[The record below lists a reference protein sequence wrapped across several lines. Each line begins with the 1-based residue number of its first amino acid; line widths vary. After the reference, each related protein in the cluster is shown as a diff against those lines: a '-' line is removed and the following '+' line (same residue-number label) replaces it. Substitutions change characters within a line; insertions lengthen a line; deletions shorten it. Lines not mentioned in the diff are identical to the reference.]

1 MALDWPESLEP
12 TDVLWGVV
20 NNNRA
25 FTSTLSNAQQV
36 FGFPGAYWQCTL
48 NFGVLY
54 PEDERELTALLGRL
68 QGMFGTVK
76 IPAIHRQ
83 RDDDIGNPV
92 VAAAGALALTMQLSG
107 VTPSAKVFRLGDYIS
122 VGGEMF
128 EVVQDATSTSGGA
141 VTVQLNKRIRKAIP
155 VGTAVEYRRPFAIMR
170 RVDDTNQV
178 NVQPV
183 VSNASFPFREDL
195 S

>member
-12 TDVLWGVV
+12 TDVTWGITY
-20 NNNRA
+20 NNRA

-76 IPAIHRQ
+76 IPAITRQ
-83 RDDDIGNPV
+83 RDDDIGTPV
-92 VAAAGALALTMQLSG
+92 VAVAGALGLSMQLSG
-107 VTPSAKVFRLGDYIS
+107 VKPSAKVFKLGDYIS
-122 VGGEMF
+122 VAGEMF
-128 EVVQDATSTSGGA
+128 EVVQDATSSAGGA
-141 VTVQLNKRIRKAIP
+141 VTVQLNKRIRKAIAA
-155 VGTAVEYRRPFAIMR
+155 GTAVEYRRPFAVMR

-178 NVQPV
+178 TWQPV
-183 VSNASFPFREDL
+183 VSNASLQFREDL